1 MQTLFKL
8 AAAVIVAAVLVVVVN
23 VYGAAVYKAA
33 APADVSPDARPK
45 MVAAPKAA
53 AAQATAELRP
63 GDVELGKKAAKAC
76 ASCHTFEQGGANK
89 VGPNLFGAAGAK
101 IAHVQGFKYSD
112 TVAAHGGE
120 WTDENLDHWLANP
133 KEFIPGTKM
142 AFAGIKDKQQ
152 RLDVIAYLHSLK

>member
-23 VYGAAVYKAA
+23 VYGSAVYKAA
-33 APADVSPDARPK
+33 APADIPPEARPK
-45 MVAAPKAA
+45 LVAAPKAA
-53 AAQATAELRP
+53 ATQASAELRP
-63 GDVELGKKAAKAC
+63 GDAELGKKVAKAC

-89 VGPNLFGAAGAK
+89 VGPNLFGVAGAK
-101 IAHVQGFKYSD
+101 IAHLSGFKYSD
-112 TVAAHGGE
+112 AVAGHGGE
-120 WTDENLDHWLANP
+120 WTDENLDHWLTNP
-133 KEFIPGTKM
+133 KEFIAGSKM